1 MTVRV
6 LLVEDS
12 LDERERLRAAFTD
25 RGGYAVVGEIGDG
38 VSATDAARR
47 LQPDVVVLALG
58 LRDLASRD
66 VLARIRRASPW
77 SQVVVRAGVA
87 DAEERHLLAT
97 SVDGAANTADGA
109 AYLVDLVVRLC
120 RRHYAARSIS
130 LGARVGEV
138 RRARQFVREL
148 LEHWGDLE
156 VHDAALTVVSELVAN
171 AIVHART
178 ASELRVVRVEGVV
191 RLELTDFGR
200 GTPAPRVVTPTH
212 VHGRGLLLV
221 SALASAW
228 GMHALAGGG
237 KVVWAELAL
246 AAQGAEQLAAAE
258 R

>member
-6 LLVEDS
+6 LLVDDS
-12 LDERERLRAAFTD
+12 PHERERLRAAFVD
-25 RGGYAVVGEIGDG
+25 RGGYAVVGESGEG
-38 VSATDAARR
+38 ASAADAARR

-58 LRDLASRD
+58 LGDLASRD

-77 SQVVVRAGVA
+77 SQVVVRAGVT

-97 SVDGAANTADGA
+97 SVEGSASTEDGAD
-109 AYLVDLVVRLC
+109 YLVDLVVRLC
-120 RRHYAARSIS
+120 RRDYAARSLS
-130 LGARVGEV
+130 LGRRVGEV
-138 RRARQFVREL
+138 RRARHFVREL

-156 VHDAALTVVSELVAN
+156 VRDAALTVVSELVAN

-178 ASELRVVRVEGVV
+178 ASELRVVRADGVL

-200 GTPAPRVVTPTH
+200 GTPAPRAVTPTH

-228 GMHALAGGG
+228 GTHALAGGG

-246 AAQGAEQLAAAE
+246 ATQGAGRLAAAE